1 MKTIQRLALLLLL
14 ASLASCGSRKHIADR
29 GTAATDPETAVVPP
43 TEEGSLPSQAQPQE
57 QTCVTARLRMTLQTG
72 SNDASLGGTLRMKRD
87 DVIQLSLVTFG
98 ILEVARIEMTPDYF
112 LLIDKMGKR
121 YVKASYG
128 DVPFLRSQKVD
139 FDMIQSYFW
148 DEQTRDV
155 PGWERSDFVAVADRR
170 LPTRHNITIQSG
182 SRTVK
187 AALTLSS
194 LSTDAN
200 WQTRTEVPSRYAQVP
215 VDELLSRI
223 LNLLK

>member
-72 SNDASLGGTLRMKRD
+72 SGDASLGGTLRMKRD
-87 DVIQLSLVTFG
+87 DVIQLSLVTF
-98 ILEVARIEMTPDYF
+98 
-112 LLIDKMGKR
+112 DKMGKR

-170 LPTRHNITIQSG
+170 LPTHHNITIQSG